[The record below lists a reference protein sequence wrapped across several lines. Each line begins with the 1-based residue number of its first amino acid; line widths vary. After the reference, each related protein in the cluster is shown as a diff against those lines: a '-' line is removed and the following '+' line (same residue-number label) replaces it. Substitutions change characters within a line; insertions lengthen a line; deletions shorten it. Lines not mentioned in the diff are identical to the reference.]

1 MDSLKRLTTFQKVQL
16 CSSVVPYYST
26 FFVLIVTIVELKK
39 KRSSW
44 IGWFCLFLIIAIT
57 LFIYAGIST
66 VLSYDEFPIGNTVA
80 ALIIFAIANTGLV
93 FLQLFSHKFTALNN
107 RHNYL
112 MIAIIFVCTILFVAV
127 GVIIYQQI
135 SAPSH
140 IEDINGSDNHL
151 AIITMEEINA
161 TRNAGI
167 ATMGGDGGHG
177 NKSMVDGDYAIY
189 DYDSYDLKYKKV
201 SGIFTL
207 QATKIER
214 DTLTISADS
223 ILTAG
228 NAEILVFV
236 DNQYH
241 AHIPTGQGQQ
251 IVLENISGKTVVV
264 KLAAESAALELS
276 ISRS

>member
-1 MDSLKRLTTFQKVQL
+1 MPKISNFQKTQL
-16 CSSVVPYYST
+16 FLSVIPYYST

-140 IEDINGSDNHL
+140 IEDINGPDNHL
-151 AIITMEEINA
+151 AIITMEEINT

-167 ATMGGDGGHG
+167 ATMGGEGGHG
-177 NKSMVDGDYAIY
+177 DKSMVDGDYAIY
-189 DYDSYDLKYKKV
+189 DHDSYSLKWKKM
-201 SGIFTL
+201 SGVFTL
-207 QATKIER
+207 QATKVKT
-214 DTLTISADS
+214 DTLTLSVDS
-223 ILTAG
+223 MLTSG
-228 NAEILVFV
+228 NAEILVFI
-236 DNQYH
+236 DGQYYK
-241 AHIPTGQGQQ
+241 HIPVGQDQQ
-251 IVLENISGKTVVV
+251 IVLENISEKTVVV
-264 KLAAESAALELS
+264 KLGAESAEIELS